1 MNSSVFGSDSHPGLT
16 LLATSRQDC
25 SDLHSWGPGVRPVYI
40 IHYIL
45 RGQGFIEYHKKTFP
59 VHTGESFL
67 IYPYDTI
74 RYYPDPGNPWEYTW
88 VEFTGKEAASLLDQ
102 TAFSPAAPVCPAI
115 CPARLRQLFADLQ
128 PLDLYHQNRNEAN
141 GMLRTLLGLY
151 ADYAPAPGLPDSP
164 ASSLLAN
171 AVFLIRS
178 NFHHEYF
185 HTEQLCQML
194 GVSRSTLYRAFQSE
208 LNISPGEF
216 LSNFRIHQ
224 ACRLLELG
232 NSVKTAAVSCGFS
245 DAFYFSRAF
254 TDVWASHRQITAGSR
269 KSRTPEA
276 NIRGWCSDRRNAQP
290 CAAAR
295 SAGRPLQVQR
305 SASPTPFRPMRFR
318 ALQRLLPRSVALQLF
333 T

>member
-1 MNSSVFGSDSHPGLT
+1 MIRFAIILTQGIHGNIPGWNLPEKKLPLCSIRPPFPLPRPSVPRSARPGSDSFLPICSPST
-16 LLATSRQDC
+16 FITRTATKQMAYS
-25 SDLHSWGPGVRPVYI
+25 
-40 IHYIL
+40 
-45 RGQGFIEYHKKTFP
+45 
-59 VHTGESFL
+59 
-67 IYPYDTI
+67 
-74 RYYPDPGNPWEYTW
+74 
-88 VEFTGKEAASLLDQ
+88 
-102 TAFSPAAPVCPAI
+102 
-115 CPARLRQLFADLQ
+115 
-128 PLDLYHQNRNEAN
+128 
-141 GMLRTLLGLY
+141 RTLLGLY

-254 TDVWASHRQITAGSR
+254 HRRMGVSPSDYRRQPQKQDAGSEY
-269 KSRTPEA
+269 SR
-276 NIRGWCSDRRNAQP
+276 
-290 CAAAR
+290 
-295 SAGRPLQVQR
+295 LV
-305 SASPTPFRPMRFR
+305 F
-318 ALQRLLPRSVALQLF
+318 
-333 T
+333 

>member
-1 MNSSVFGSDSHPGLT
+1 MIRFAIILTRGIHGNIPGWNLPEKKLPLCSIRPPFPLPRPSVPRS
-16 LLATSRQDC
+16 A
-25 SDLHSWGPGVRPVYI
+25 
-40 IHYIL
+40 
-45 RGQGFIEYHKKTFP
+45 
-59 VHTGESFL
+59 
-67 IYPYDTI
+67 
-74 RYYPDPGNPWEYTW
+74 
-88 VEFTGKEAASLLDQ
+88 
-102 TAFSPAAPVCPAI
+102 
-115 CPARLRQLFADLQ
+115 
-128 PLDLYHQNRNEAN
+128 
-141 GMLRTLLGLY
+141 LLGLY

-254 TDVWASHRQITAGSR
+254 HRRMGVSPSDYRRQPQKQDAGSEY
-269 KSRTPEA
+269 SR
-276 NIRGWCSDRRNAQP
+276 
-290 CAAAR
+290 
-295 SAGRPLQVQR
+295 LV
-305 SASPTPFRPMRFR
+305 F
-318 ALQRLLPRSVALQLF
+318 
-333 T
+333 

>member
-1 MNSSVFGSDSHPGLT
+1 
-16 LLATSRQDC
+16 
-25 SDLHSWGPGVRPVYI
+25 
-40 IHYIL
+40 
-45 RGQGFIEYHKKTFP
+45 
-59 VHTGESFL
+59 
-67 IYPYDTI
+67 
-74 RYYPDPGNPWEYTW
+74 
-88 VEFTGKEAASLLDQ
+88 
-102 TAFSPAAPVCPAI
+102 
-115 CPARLRQLFADLQ
+115 
-128 PLDLYHQNRNEAN
+128 
-141 GMLRTLLGLY
+141 MLRTLLGLY
-151 ADYAPAPGLPDSP
+151 ADYAPASGLPDSP

-254 TDVWASHRQITAGSR
+254 HRRMGVSPSDYRRQPQKQDAGSEY
-269 KSRTPEA
+269 SR
-276 NIRGWCSDRRNAQP
+276 
-290 CAAAR
+290 
-295 SAGRPLQVQR
+295 LV
-305 SASPTPFRPMRFR
+305 F
-318 ALQRLLPRSVALQLF
+318 
-333 T
+333 

>member
-1 MNSSVFGSDSHPGLT
+1 MNSSVFGSDSQPGLT
-16 LLATSRQDC
+16 LLATGRQDC

-102 TAFSPAAPVCPAI
+102 TAFSPAAPRSAPSLLGAPAPCCPVFHIPAS
-115 CPARLRQLFADLQ
+115 CVWKTSPCTDGPARLRQLFADLQ

-141 GMLRTLLGLY
+141 GILRTLLGLY

-254 TDVWASHRQITAGSR
+254 RRRMGVSPSDYRRQPQKQDAGSEY
-269 KSRTPEA
+269 SR
-276 NIRGWCSDRRNAQP
+276 
-290 CAAAR
+290 
-295 SAGRPLQVQR
+295 LV
-305 SASPTPFRPMRFR
+305 F
-318 ALQRLLPRSVALQLF
+318 
-333 T
+333 

>member
-1 MNSSVFGSDSHPGLT
+1 MNSSVFGSDSQPGLT
-16 LLATSRQDC
+16 LLATGRQDC

-45 RGQGFIEYHKKTFP
+45 RGQGFIDYHKKTFP
-59 VHTGESFL
+59 AHTGESFL

-88 VEFTGKEAASLLDQ
+88 VEFTGKETASLLDQ

-115 CPARLRQLFADLQ
+115 CPDRLRQLFADLQ
-128 PLDLYHQNRNEAN
+128 PLDLYHQNHNEAN
-141 GMLRTLLGLY
+141 GILRTLLGLY
-151 ADYAPAPGLPDSP
+151 ADYAPTPGLPASP

-224 ACRLLELG
+224 ACRLLKLG

-254 TDVWASHRQITAGSR
+254 HRRMGVSPSDYRRQPQKQDAGSEY
-269 KSRTPEA
+269 SR
-276 NIRGWCSDRRNAQP
+276 
-290 CAAAR
+290 
-295 SAGRPLQVQR
+295 LV
-305 SASPTPFRPMRFR
+305 F
-318 ALQRLLPRSVALQLF
+318 
-333 T
+333 

>member
-1 MNSSVFGSDSHPGLT
+1 MNSSVFRCRFPAPVSPCA
-16 LLATSRQDC
+16 ATGRQDC
-25 SDLHSWGPGVRPVYI
+25 SDLHSWGPGGSVRSISSI
-40 IHYIL
+40 IFCA
-45 RGQGFIEYHKKTFP
+45 RQGIIEYHKKTFP
-59 VHTGESFL
+59 VHTGESLL

-74 RYYPDPGNPWEYTW
+74 RYYPDPENPWEYTW

-115 CPARLRQLFADLQ
+115 CPLPGSDSFL
-128 PLDLYHQNRNEAN
+128 PICSPYDLYHQNRNEAN
-141 GMLRTLLGLY
+141 GILRTLLGLY

-224 ACRLLELG
+224 ARRLLELG

-254 TDVWASHRQITAGSR
+254 HRRMGVSPSDYRRQPQKQDAESEYSR
-269 KSRTPEA
+269 
-276 NIRGWCSDRRNAQP
+276 
-290 CAAAR
+290 
-295 SAGRPLQVQR
+295 LV
-305 SASPTPFRPMRFR
+305 F
-318 ALQRLLPRSVALQLF
+318 
-333 T
+333 

>member
-1 MNSSVFGSDSHPGLT
+1 M
-16 LLATSRQDC
+16 
-25 SDLHSWGPGVRPVYI
+25 
-40 IHYIL
+40 
-45 RGQGFIEYHKKTFP
+45 
-59 VHTGESFL
+59 
-67 IYPYDTI
+67 
-74 RYYPDPGNPWEYTW
+74 
-88 VEFTGKEAASLLDQ
+88 EFTGKEVASLLDQ

-151 ADYAPAPGLPDSP
+151 ADYAPAPGLPDAP

-178 NFHHEYF
+178 NFHHEDF

-254 TDVWASHRQITAGSR
+254 HRRMGVSPSDYRRQPQKQDAGSEY
-269 KSRTPEA
+269 SR
-276 NIRGWCSDRRNAQP
+276 
-290 CAAAR
+290 
-295 SAGRPLQVQR
+295 LV
-305 SASPTPFRPMRFR
+305 F
-318 ALQRLLPRSVALQLF
+318 
-333 T
+333 

>member
-1 MNSSVFGSDSHPGLT
+1 MVDYKKVEHIIDRQAKAEEEFLAEFRAGNYTINNPLVKLNPYLITPLT
-16 LLATSRQDC
+16 AVILFKTPIRTEATITV
-25 SDLHSWGPGVRPVYI
+25 L
-40 IHYIL
+40 
-45 RGQGFIEYHKKTFP
+45 
-59 VHTGESFL
+59 
-67 IYPYDTI
+67 
-74 RYYPDPGNPWEYTW
+74 
-88 VEFTGKEAASLLDQ
+88 GKEAAGNI
-102 TAFSPAAPVCPAI
+102 THTFPAAKEHILPI
-115 CPARLRQLFADLQ
+115 
-128 PLDLYHQNRNEAN
+128 Y
-141 GMLRTLLGLY
+141 GLY

-254 TDVWASHRQITAGSR
+254 HRRMGVSPSDYRRQPQKQDAGSEY
-269 KSRTPEA
+269 SR
-276 NIRGWCSDRRNAQP
+276 
-290 CAAAR
+290 
-295 SAGRPLQVQR
+295 LV
-305 SASPTPFRPMRFR
+305 F
-318 ALQRLLPRSVALQLF
+318 
-333 T
+333 

>member
-1 MNSSVFGSDSHPGLT
+1 MIRFAIILTRGIHGNIPGWNLPEKK
-16 LLATSRQDC
+16 LPLC
-25 SDLHSWGPGVRPVYI
+25 SIRPP
-40 IHYIL
+40 
-45 RGQGFIEYHKKTFP
+45 FP
-59 VHTGESFL
+59 H
-67 IYPYDTI
+67 
-74 RYYPDPGNPWEYTW
+74 
-88 VEFTGKEAASLLDQ
+88 
-102 TAFSPAAPVCPAI
+102 AAPVCPAI

-216 LSNFRIHQ
+216 LIEFPHSSGMPPARARQFRQ
-224 ACRLLELG
+224 NSCCLLRLLGCFLLLPG
-232 NSVKTAAVSCGFS
+232 ISPTYGRLTVRLPQAAAKG
-245 DAFYFSRAF
+245 
-254 TDVWASHRQITAGSR
+254 
-269 KSRTPEA
+269 RTPEA